1 MKYEI
6 YKDRRGEWRWRLR
19 ASNHEIIASGEG
31 YVKRADCV
39 HSIRLVK
46 RSTKTKIVDLV
57 EEAKQAAK
65 IKTVTKRKTA
75 KRKTAK
81 RKTAKRKTAKRKTV
95 KRKTAKRKTAKR
107 KTAKRKTAKR
117 KTAKRKTRR

>member
-1 MKYEI
+1 MKYEL

-46 RSTKTKIVDLV
+46 RSAKTKIVDLV

-65 IKTVTKRKTA
+65 IKTA
-75 KRKTAK
+75 KK
-81 RKTAKRKTAKRKTV
+81 
-95 KRKTAKRKTAKR
+95 KTAKRKTAKR